1 VLKLYCNM
9 YVFAVITPVLVTV
22 NELELTTDIVHG
34 VGSGMTRQS
43 SLSMDGMPFRTAW
56 VGL

>member
-1 VLKLYCNM
+1 M